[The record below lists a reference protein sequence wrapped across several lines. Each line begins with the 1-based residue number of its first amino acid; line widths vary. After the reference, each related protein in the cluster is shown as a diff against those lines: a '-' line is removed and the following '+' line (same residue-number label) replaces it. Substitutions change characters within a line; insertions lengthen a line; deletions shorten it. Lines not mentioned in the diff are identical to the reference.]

1 MYLTKE
7 IKEEI
12 FAQHGEKQ
20 TLEAEEASFTLLSE
34 LALNGALEKNR
45 HDYNTERSLVL
56 LVGKRRSLLDYLKRK
71 EINRY

>member
-20 TLEAEEASFTLLSE
+20 TQE
-34 LALNGALEKNR
+34 N
-45 HDYNTERSLVL
+45 
-56 LVGKRRSLLDYLKRK
+56 RRSNCFVYFQ
-71 EINRY
+71 NYAPN

>member
-20 TLEAEEASFTLLSE
+20 TLE
-34 LALNGALEKNR
+34 K
-45 HDYNTERSLVL
+45 
-56 LVGKRRSLLDYLKRK
+56 LKRK
-71 EINRY
+71 SFIHFQN

>member
-20 TLEAEEASFTLLSE
+20 TLEKLKHKSLCLLSE
-34 LALNGALEKNR
+34 LV
-45 HDYNTERSLVL
+45 T
-56 LVGKRRSLLDYLKRK
+56 
-71 EINRY
+71 

>member
-20 TLEAEEASFTLLSE
+20 TLENEEAHLLYFQ
-34 LALNGALEKNR
+34 N
-45 HDYNTERSLVL
+45 
-56 LVGKRRSLLDYLKRK
+56 
-71 EINRY
+71 